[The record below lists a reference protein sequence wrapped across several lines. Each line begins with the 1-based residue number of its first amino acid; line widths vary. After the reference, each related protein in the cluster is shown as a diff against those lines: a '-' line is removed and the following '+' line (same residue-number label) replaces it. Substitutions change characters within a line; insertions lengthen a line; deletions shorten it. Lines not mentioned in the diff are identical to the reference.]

1 METTINL
8 KCTLTEVQSLFNEDI
23 NEYAH
28 LRYYKHN
35 RVDKAKII
43 VRHSEQIELT
53 ENATYSIKGL
63 IDRCTPRKTRRSYH
77 LITFSPDSGE
87 DDGPDC
93 HTLKKAIE
101 QAKEFLQEEHYEWVK
116 IFHNHK
122 EIKHFERFGEQ
133 VLEKQGRL

>member
-8 KCTLTEVQSLFNEDI
+8 KCTLTEVESLCNKGI
-23 NEYAH
+23 NDYAD

-35 RVDKAKII
+35 GDNKATII
-43 VRHSEQIELT
+43 VRHNDQIELT

-63 IDRCTPRKTRRSYH
+63 IDRCTPHKTRGSYH

-87 DDGPDC
+87 DDGSDC

-101 QAKEFLQEEHYEWVK
+101 QAKEYLQDDYYEWVK
-116 IFHNHK
+116 ILHNHK
-122 EIKHFERFGEQ
+122 EIKHFQRFGEQ
-133 VLEKQGRL
+133 VLEK

>member
-8 KCTLTEVQSLFNEDI
+8 KCTLTEVQSLFNKGI

-35 RVDKAKII
+35 GDNKAKII
-43 VRHSEQIELT
+43 VRHSEWVELT
-53 ENATYSIKGL
+53 ENATYSVKGL
-63 IDRCTPRKTRRSYH
+63 IDRCTKRGAYH
-77 LITFSPDSGE
+77 LVTFSFDSGE
-87 DDGPDC
+87 DDKQDC
-93 HTLKKAIE
+93 HTLKKAI
-101 QAKEFLQEEHYEWVK
+101 QRAKEYLQDEYYDWVK

-133 VLEKQGRL
+133 VL